1 MLQFCP
7 LEGCSWLPYPCL
19 FLLCWFSLLYSLFL
33 SLLSS
38 TSFTYE
44 YKSYVDSVAI
54 GLTHILILDKTTDFP
69 LLLFRTLL
77 VIAHSEKLRLS
88 LLCVGVL
95 LAVCP
100 LVGKRQLCSV
110 ITSCGL
116 FSRLSVQW
124 RGLYIGVYKF
134 PSFHC
139 CCEWHFLLI
148 KKLAV
153 TTWREAPG
161 FVHWPH
167 IWQCLEVYYDPVSY
181 WACTAR
187 DFWNHL
193 PCFSLKSQPLHIW
206 KMQHLWATQPAEGIP
221 QALR

>member
-54 GLTHILILDKTTDFP
+54 DLTHILILDKTTDFP
-69 LLLFRTLL
+69 LLLFKTLL

-116 FSRLSVQW
+116 FSRPSVQW

-139 CCEWHFLLI
+139 CCEWHFFVNQEIDCHDLKGSSWVCALASY
-148 KKLAV
+148 LAV
-153 TTWREAPG
+153 PWSLL
-161 FVHWPH
+161 WPCVLLGLH
-167 IWQCLEVYYDPVSY
+167 SSGL
-181 WACTAR
+181 
-187 DFWNHL
+187 
-193 PCFSLKSQPLHIW
+193 LKPF
-206 KMQHLWATQPAEGIP
+206 
-221 QALR
+221 ALL